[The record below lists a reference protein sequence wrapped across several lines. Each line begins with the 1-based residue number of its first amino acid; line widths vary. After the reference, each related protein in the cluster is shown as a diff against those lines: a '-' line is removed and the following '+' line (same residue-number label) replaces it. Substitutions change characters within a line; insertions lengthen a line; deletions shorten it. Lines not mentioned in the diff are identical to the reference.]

1 MTDNQ
6 DNQPAPAPVSV
17 CALCNRP
24 FTAGEQRVYM
34 GLMVG
39 KRDVWAHRECFAERA
54 HTRTRE
60 PAAEVQGVMF
70 GEGAE

>member
-39 KRDVWAHRECFAERA
+39 KRDVWAHASCYNTRYHKRDRA
-54 HTRTRE
+54 E
-60 PAAEVQGVMF
+60 PAAEVQGVMEW
-70 GEGAE
+70 GE